1 MKKRSVGFVVVFTA
15 LAIGWAL
22 PAAGQSA
29 ENDPRDWTVPRTLD
43 GQPDLQGI
51 WDFRTITPMERP
63 DEFADQAVLT
73 AEEAATYRRETLR
86 ERDKDL
92 RPADGIGV
100 QQDVANA
107 YNQFWWDY
115 GDQLTDDRRTSLV
128 VDPPNGRIPWQP
140 AVLEERAAR
149 AAERTA
155 TRGTRITAGPEDRG
169 LAERCILG
177 FNSGPP
183 MNPSAYN
190 NNVQLLQTPDVVV
203 ILNEMVHNARVV
215 PLDGRPHLPDG
226 VSQWV
231 GDSRGRWEGD
241 TLVVETTN
249 FIRETSFRGSSKNLH
264 LVERFTRADADTL
277 LYEFTVTDPA
287 MWTQPWTAVV
297 PMKASALPLF
307 EYACHEG
314 NYGMTNLLLGS
325 RAQEKALASGATDS
339 K

>member
-1 MKKRSVGFVVVFTA
+1 MKIKGAGVVVVFAA
-15 LAIGWAL
+15 LAIGGAL
-22 PAAGQSA
+22 PAAGQSG
-29 ENDPRDWTVPRTLD
+29 EPNDWTVPRTAD

-63 DEFADQAVLT
+63 SEFADLDVLT
-73 AEEAATYRRETLR
+73 PEQAAAFRNETLDR
-86 ERDKDL
+86 RDKDL
-92 RPADGIGV
+92 RAEDGIGA

-115 GDQLTDDRRTSLV
+115 GDQLTEDRRTSLV
-128 VDPPNGRIPWQP
+128 VDPPNGRIPWLP
-140 AVLEERAAR
+140 AILEERAER
-149 AAERTA
+149 AARRTD

-190 NNVQLLQTPDVVV
+190 NNVQVLQSPDFVVL
-203 ILNEMVHNARVV
+203 LNEMVHNARVV
-215 PLDGRPHLPDG
+215 PLDGRAHLPDDLR
-226 VSQWV
+226 QWV
-231 GDSRGRWEGD
+231 GDARGHWDGD

-249 FIRETSFRGSSKNLH
+249 FLRETSFRGSSRNLH
-264 LVERFTRADADTL
+264 LVERFTRADDDTL
-277 LYEFTVTDPA
+277 LYEFTVTDPEQ
-287 MWTQPWTAVV
+287 WTQPWTAVV
-297 PMKASALPLF
+297 PMTKTEAPMF

-325 RAQEKALASGATDS
+325 RADEKVLASGATDS
-339 K
+339 R

>member
-1 MKKRSVGFVVVFTA
+1 MKIRGAGVVVVFAA
-15 LAIGWAL
+15 LAIGGAL
-22 PAAGQSA
+22 PAAGQSG
-29 ENDPRDWTVPRTLD
+29 EPNDWTVPRTAD

-63 DEFADQAVLT
+63 SEFADLDVLT
-73 AEEAATYRRETLR
+73 PEQAATFRNETLDR
-86 ERDKDL
+86 RDKDL
-92 RPADGIGV
+92 RASDGIGA

-115 GDQLTDDRRTSLV
+115 GDQLTEDRRTSLV
-128 VDPPNGRIPWQP
+128 VDPPNGRIPWLP
-140 AVLEERAAR
+140 AILDQRAERAAR
-149 AAERTA
+149 RTD

-190 NNVQLLQTPDVVV
+190 NNVQVLQSPDFVVL
-203 ILNEMVHNARVV
+203 LNEMVHNARVV
-215 PLDGRPHLPDG
+215 PLDGRAHLPDDLR
-226 VSQWV
+226 QWV
-231 GDSRGRWEGD
+231 GDARGHWDGD

-249 FIRETSFRGSSKNLH
+249 FLRETSFRGSSRNLH
-264 LVERFTRADADTL
+264 LVERFTRADDDTL
-277 LYEFTVTDPA
+277 LYEFTVTDPEQ
-287 MWTQPWTAVV
+287 WTQPWTAVV
-297 PMKASALPLF
+297 PMTKTEAPMF

-325 RAQEKALASGATDS
+325 RADEKALASGATDS
-339 K
+339 R